1 MNIGY
6 DLGRTIKGP
15 TKEQYNDEMP
25 GAFDV
30 ISKLTKKFNNS
41 YIVSRVNSEQRERAI
56 NWLNNKNFYNITGI
70 PENNIYYCFDRRD
83 KALFIK
89 ALDIRVFIDDRPNVL
104 SPMGDDVLKI
114 LFNPYAGDLEEYKDE
129 IMTMKNLIIINN
141 WKQIGEYFKV

>member
-30 ISKLTKKFNNS
+30 ISKLTKKFNKS
-41 YIVSRVNSEQRERAI
+41 YIVPRVNSEQRERAI

-89 ALDIRVFIDDRPNVL
+89 ALDIRVFIDDRPTVL

-114 LFNPYAGDLEEYKDE
+114 LFNPWAGDLEKYKDE
-129 IMTMKNLIIINN
+129 IMSMKNLVIVNN